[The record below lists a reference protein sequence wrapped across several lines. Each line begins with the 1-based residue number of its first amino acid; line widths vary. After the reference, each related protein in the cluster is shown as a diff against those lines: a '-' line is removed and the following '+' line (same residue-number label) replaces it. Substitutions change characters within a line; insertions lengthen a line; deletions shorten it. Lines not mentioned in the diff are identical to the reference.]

1 MVRLVSA
8 ETSSRRPAD
17 DAPRPVAGR
26 PDRAARSELR
36 RAQVLE
42 AALACFIERGYTAST
57 MEDIRH
63 ASGVSIGSIYHHF
76 GSKEELAVALHREYL
91 KRWWALSER
100 VIRPGRSARSVV
112 KDLIDSYLRWVEQ
125 EPGLIRFMFF
135 LPESLQIRAVAREE
149 LREEFTA
156 GQTEIWSWL
165 EAQAERGTIRR
176 LPMDLYH
183 AVIFGPMLE
192 HVGRWLRGVADTGLT
207 DAGPLLGESIW
218 RSLRAGR

>member
-1 MVRLVSA
+1 MAQESRA
-8 ETSSRRPAD
+8 RTARTSSDR
-17 DAPRPVAGR
+17 AGR
-26 PDRAARSELR
+26 TELR
-36 RAQVLE
+36 RAQVLR

-57 MEDIRH
+57 MEDIRQ

-91 KRWWALSER
+91 KRWWALSED
-100 VIRPGRSARSVV
+100 VIRSGRSARAVV
-112 KDLIDSYLRWVEQ
+112 RGLVGSYLRWVEE

-149 LREEFTA
+149 LREEFSA
-156 GQTEIWSWL
+156 GQQEIWTWL
-165 EAQAERGTIRR
+165 EAQAERGTIRP

-183 AVIFGPMLE
+183 AAIFGPMLE
-192 HVGRWLRGVADTGLT
+192 HVGRWLRGVADTSLS
-207 DAGPLLGESIW
+207 DAAPLLGETIW

>member
-1 MVRLVSA
+1 M
-8 ETSSRRPAD
+8 TSGRSEARRPRPAT
-17 DAPRPVAGR
+17 APN
-26 PDRAARSELR
+26 RAARTELR
-36 RAQVLE
+36 RVQILR
-42 AALACFIERGYTAST
+42 AALACFVDRGYTAST
-57 MEDIRH
+57 MDDIRS

-91 KRWWALSER
+91 QRWWSISEK
-100 VIRPGRSARSVV
+100 VIRPDRTPRIVV
-112 KDLIDSYLRWVEQ
+112 RELVVSYLRWVEE

-149 LREEFTA
+149 LREEFGA
-156 GQTEIWSWL
+156 GQQTIWTWL
-165 EAQAERGTIRR
+165 EAQAGRGTIRV

-192 HVGRWLRGVADTGLT
+192 HVGRWLRGVADTSPSE
-207 DAGPLLGESIW
+207 ASPLLGETIW